1 MTYIAPSAEFTDN
14 KTFTFDDVQIIPKY
28 SDVSSRKVCST
39 VTPLTKK
46 RYIDIPL
53 IASPMKSICEVD
65 MAYTMWALGG
75 VGIVHRFN
83 SVQEQADI
91 VNSLYRRISPQVSE
105 LDDKVEQSSN
115 QTHFHRFTN
124 PVIAAAIGAKQKDIF
139 RAKALLQ
146 AGANV
151 LLIDVAHGH
160 HSSMKQ
166 ILGDLRALKRS
177 LATDLDTSFE
187 VIAGNIATPEAAKDL
202 EKWGAD
208 ALRVGIGGG
217 SVCETRIR
225 TGVGIPQISCLQSIT
240 DVADTPIISCGGI
253 RYPGDIAKALGAG
266 ASSVIL
272 GSMLSGAK
280 ETPGD
285 IKYFGKYGNRQRMK
299 IYHGS
304 ASDVQKTL
312 SFAEL
317 NNIEG
322 TATMVPYKG
331 STEEIV
337 DEIMDGVRSAMSYVG
352 SESIHKFYIN
362 TEFVQI
368 TTNGLQEAM
377 PHLL

>member
-1 MTYIAPSAEFTDN
+1 MNYTEPLFNSKH

-39 VTPLTKK
+39 VTSFTKK

-53 IASPMKSICEVD
+53 IASPMKSICEFE
-65 MAYTMWALGG
+65 MAYTMWSLGG

-83 SVQEQADI
+83 SIDEQADI
-91 VNSLYRRISPQVSE
+91 VNSLYKRITSQISE
-105 LDDKVEQSSN
+105 FDDRVE
-115 QTHFHRFTN
+115 HRFTN
-124 PVIAAAIGAKQKDIF
+124 PVIAAAIGSKQKDIF

-151 LLIDVAHGH
+151 LLIDIAHGH

-225 TGVGIPQISCLQSIT
+225 TGVGIPQISCLQAIA
-240 DVADTPIISCGGI
+240 DVANTPIISCGGI
-253 RYPGDIAKALGAG
+253 RYPGDVAKALGAG

-272 GSMLSGAK
+272 GSMFSGTK

-285 IKYFGKYGNRQRMK
+285 IQYFGKYGNRHKMK

-331 STEEIV
+331 SAEEIV

-352 SESIHKFYIN
+352 SESIHKFYLN

>member
-1 MTYIAPSAEFTDN
+1 MNYTEPLFNSKH

-39 VTPLTKK
+39 VTSFTKK

-53 IASPMKSICEVD
+53 IASPMKSICEFE
-65 MAYTMWALGG
+65 MAYTMWSLGG

-83 SVQEQADI
+83 SIDEQADI
-91 VNSLYRRISPQVSE
+91 VNSLYKRITSQISE
-105 LDDKVEQSSN
+105 FDDRVE
-115 QTHFHRFTN
+115 HRFTN
-124 PVIAAAIGAKQKDIF
+124 PVIAAAIGSKQKDIF

-151 LLIDVAHGH
+151 LLIDIAHGH

-225 TGVGIPQISCLQSIT
+225 TGVGIPQISCLQAIA
-240 DVADTPIISCGGI
+240 DVANTPIISCGGI
-253 RYPGDIAKALGAG
+253 RYPGDVAKALGAG

-272 GSMLSGAK
+272 GSMFSGTK

-285 IKYFGKYGNRQRMK
+285 IQYFGKYGDRHKMK

-331 STEEIV
+331 SAEEIV

-352 SESIHKFYIN
+352 SESIHKFYLN

>member
-1 MTYIAPSAEFTDN
+1 MNYTEPLFNSKH

-39 VTPLTKK
+39 VTSFTKK

-53 IASPMKSICEVD
+53 IASPMKSICEFE
-65 MAYTMWALGG
+65 MAYTMWTLGG

-83 SVQEQADI
+83 SIDEQADI
-91 VNSLYRRISPQVSE
+91 VNSLYKRITSQISE
-105 LDDKVEQSSN
+105 FDDRVE
-115 QTHFHRFTN
+115 HRFTN
-124 PVIAAAIGAKQKDIF
+124 PVIAAAIGSKQKDIF

-151 LLIDVAHGH
+151 LLIDIAHGH

-225 TGVGIPQISCLQSIT
+225 TGVGIPQISCLQSIA
-240 DVADTPIISCGGI
+240 DVANTPIISCGGI
-253 RYPGDIAKALGAG
+253 RYPGDVAKALGAG

-285 IKYFGKYGNRQRMK
+285 IKYFGKYGKRQRMK

-312 SFAEL
+312 SFEEL

-352 SESIHKFYIN
+352 SESIHKFYLN